1 MIPASVIDEIR
12 ARIDPVEVIG
22 RRVELKKSGTS
33 FSASCPFHAD
43 RTPSFRVFPDSK
55 RFKCFGCNARGDVF
69 EFLRRFEGKGFPDAV
84 RELAVEV
91 GVQVAPDPGSTRS
104 AAPGMGT
111 GHGLDRACEA
121 AMAHWSDRLWANEGT
136 TARRYLAARGI
147 QDATARQFRL
157 GFAPREWHDLEHAL
171 VARGFTGEALVGAG
185 LLRRSE
191 NTDRPTHD
199 RFRGRIVFPLLQGDR
214 RVVGFAGRT
223 LAGRDDTNE
232 PKYLNSPETPI
243 FRKGHVLFGLPE
255 AQAAIRASRRAV
267 IVEGYVDAIIV
278 HQAGLREVVACGG
291 TVITDHQVALLQ
303 RSGCEELVLLLDT
316 DPAGLAAPLAAA
328 PTLLRAGVTARVAR
342 LPGQGPLDP
351 DAFVRVH
358 GLAGLTSVL
367 DAATPLTEWLL
378 DRAIATRTQRVGSRG
393 LSVEQKLLI
402 VRDLRPFVAAMRA
415 GLPRALFEQRIARR
429 LELYIVAL
437 RAELGRGERVQGPAH
452 GQGGDAWQG

>member
-55 RFKCFGCNARGDVF
+55 RFKCFGCGARGDVF
-69 EFLRRFEGKGFPDAV
+69 EFLHRFEGKGFLDAV

-91 GVQVAPDPGSTRS
+91 GVQIAPDPGAKGVSAGVESATRD
-104 AAPGMGT
+104 
-111 GHGLDRACEA
+111 LDRACEA
-121 AMAHWSDRLWANEGT
+121 AMVHWSGRLWGEEGAP
-136 TARRYLAARGI
+136 ARRYLSGRGI
-147 QDATARQFRL
+147 QESAARQFRL
-157 GFAPREWHDLEHAL
+157 GYAPREWHDLEHAL
-171 VARGFTGEALVGAG
+171 MAQGFTMEALVGAG
-185 LLRRSE
+185 LVRRSE
-191 NTDRPTHD
+191 YVGQPNHD

-214 RVVGFAGRT
+214 RVVGFAGRVMP
-223 LAGRDDTNE
+223 GGGGFIE
-232 PKYLNSPETPI
+232 PKYLNCPETPI
-243 FRKGHVLFGLPE
+243 FRKGQVLFGLPE
-255 AQAAIRASRRAV
+255 AQGAIRASRRAV
-267 IVEGYVDAIIV
+267 VVEGYLDAVAV

-291 TVITDHQVALLQ
+291 TVVSENQVALLQ
-303 RSGCEELVLLLDT
+303 RAGCEDLVLLLDT
-316 DPAGLAAPLAAA
+316 DPAGLDAPLAAA
-328 PTLLRAGVTARVAR
+328 QTLLRAGMTARVAR
-342 LPGQGPLDP
+342 MPGQGAVDP
-351 DAFVRVH
+351 DTFARAH

-378 DRAIATRTQRVGSRG
+378 ERAIATRTQKAGPRG

-437 RAELGRGERVQGPAH
+437 RAEFGRGEGRQGPAREH
-452 GQGGDAWQG
+452 GGNTWHG